1 MAKEIPTGEGLTF
14 EKVWLLFQETDR
26 KFQEM
31 KADTDA
37 ELRETARVVREVS
50 KKVGDLGNKLGE
62 FVEGMVRPGLVRL
75 FNERG
80 IPIEQTAQRLEAV
93 RDSQKMEV
101 DLVGVN
107 GDDVIVI
114 EVKSTLGVEDVKEH
128 LHRLEQFRTFFP
140 QYADKQLIGAV
151 AGMVIA
157 KGADRFAYRQGL
169 FVIAQTG
176 ETIRLLNDEQFQP
189 KRW

>member
-80 IPIEQTAQRLEAV
+80 IPIEQMAQRLEAV
-93 RDSQKMEV
+93 RDGQKMEV

>member
-93 RDSQKMEV
+93 RDGQKMEV

>member
-1 MAKEIPTGEGLTF
+1 M
-14 EKVWLLFQETDR
+14 
-26 KFQEM
+26 
-31 KADTDA
+31 
-37 ELRETARVVREVS
+37 
-50 KKVGDLGNKLGE
+50 
-62 FVEGMVRPGLVRL
+62 
-75 FNERG
+75 
-80 IPIEQTAQRLEAV
+80 
-93 RDSQKMEV
+93 
-101 DLVGVN
+101 
-107 GDDVIVI
+107 I

-157 KGADRFAYRQGL
+157 KGADRFAYQQGL

>member
-37 ELRETARVVREVS
+37 ELRETARVAREVS

-93 RDSQKMEV
+93 RDGQKMEV

-114 EVKSTLGVEDVKEH
+114 EVKSTLGVKDVKEH

-157 KGADRFAYRQGL
+157 KGADRFAYRQSL